1 MTTCERYQLE
11 SPIGFAGLGLFG
23 PMERK
28 GLLIIARAKW
38 GMIRF
43 FCLLMLMSAC
53 NTAGPHF
60 RGLPAT
66 RVTVEGSTFDVRVQE
81 NLAEAIR
88 INPQYAP
95 RFGPIRQRAG
105 QAMEVV
111 SGCKVKEVRGD
122 QAQAT
127 GLLDCGKAASRS
139 RATAVLAQ

>member
-1 MTTCERYQLE
+1 MRY
-11 SPIGFAGLGLFG
+11 
-23 PMERK
+23 
-28 GLLIIARAKW
+28 LL
-38 GMIRF
+38 
-43 FCLLMLMSAC
+43 CLLLLLSAC

-105 QAMEVV
+105 QAMAMV
-111 SGCKVKEVRGD
+111 SGCTVKEVRGD

-127 GLLDCGKAASRS
+127 GLLDCGKGTPKDRAAPVEAECIPVRGSEVRGVG
-139 RATAVLAQ
+139 TVTIDLECY